1 MTTPQPQK
9 SNYYFAKQQ
18 EDAVVEYISTDDQK
32 KRRILYETIIQ
43 PALSDIVDKIIY
55 TYKFNALPNY
65 TQLAEECKVWL
76 PTVIDKFKP
85 KKGYKAFAYFSVI
98 TKNWFIQK
106 AKKNTLLNKNEVSY
120 DDKISEID
128 SIAQEQ
134 NEYDDKRQQFEFMQ
148 ALLVDMDKW
157 SNELSE
163 QDKRVLESIK
173 VLFKNIEDVE
183 IFNKKAIYIYIREI
197 TNLNSKQITSSI
209 VRIKN
214 KYSNF
219 KKGYDNRE

>member
-1 MTTPQPQK
+1 MSLPPPK
-9 SNYYFAKQQ
+9 NNYYFAKEQ
-18 EDAVVEYISTDDQK
+18 EDAVVEYISTSDSK
-32 KRRILYETIIQ
+32 KRRLLYETIIQ
-43 PALSDIVDKIIY
+43 PALSDVVDKIIY
-55 TYKFNALPNY
+55 TYKFNSLPNH

-85 KKGYKAFAYFSVI
+85 KKGYKAFSYFSVI

-106 AKKNTLLNKNEVSY
+106 AKKNTLLSQNEVSY

-128 SIAQEQ
+128 ATTAEH
-134 NEYDDKRQQFEFMQ
+134 NEYDDKRQQYEFMQ

-157 SNELSE
+157 SDSLSE

-183 IFNKKAIYIYIREI
+183 IFNKKAIYIYMREI

-214 KYSNF
+214 RYISF
-219 KKGYDNRE
+219 KRQYDNEE